1 MSKPPPPQSN
11 LIQPL
16 SEDQAA
22 RLRPRPHGQC
32 KILPDFGQPS
42 EVATWRD
49 ELRGSAEVSL
59 LIVSTLAILR
69 ELLFPRQ
76 GKRLPGCRHVHEHFA
91 VFGRF
96 GPETL
101 LVMLA
106 GHRSKVWVRHLRRK
120 GCNVILVW
128 QHNDLRAHVKSSY
141 SLLSRTTWVW
151 SLKGTP
157 SSPRHGSST
166 FRPAIPRADVTI
178 PITLSVPPMA
188 TTPRRATK
196 LSTARQANGSTSRA
210 TGVGS

>member
-69 ELLFPRQ
+69 ELLFPRH

-120 GCNVILVW
+120 GCDVILVW

-141 SLLSRTTWVW
+141 S
-151 SLKGTP
+151 
-157 SSPRHGSST
+157 
-166 FRPAIPRADVTI
+166 FA
-178 PITLSVPPMA
+178 VPDDLGLVPQRNA
-188 TTPRRATK
+188 VITTPWVVNFPAGNTEGGCDHTDHPERAT
-196 LSTARQANGSTSRA
+196 NGYYA
-210 TGVGS
+210 